1 MIQAEGENTEFC
13 NKACFRTEHIRK
25 HAFAIRGC
33 RLKQRMGGDKNCFLF
48 GIATD
53 CKANAKRQ
61 NCGKNQ
67 GNDYQSILAE

>member
-1 MIQAEGENTEFC
+1 MYFVNGMNECTW
-13 NKACFRTEHIRK
+13 
-25 HAFAIRGC
+25 
-33 RLKQRMGGDKNCFLF
+33 GGDKNCFLF

-67 GNDYQSILAE
+67 GNDCQSILAE

>member
-1 MIQAEGENTEFC
+1 MFPDGTHPET
-13 NKACFRTEHIRK
+13 CFHNSGLPVETTH
-25 HAFAIRGC
+25 
-33 RLKQRMGGDKNCFLF
+33 GGDKNCFLF

-61 NCGKNQ
+61 NCGQNQ

>member
-1 MIQAEGENTEFC
+1 MY
-13 NKACFRTEHIRK
+13 
-25 HAFAIRGC
+25 
-33 RLKQRMGGDKNCFLF
+33 MGGDKNCFLF

-67 GNDYQSILAE
+67 GNDCQSILAE

>member
-1 MIQAEGENTEFC
+1 MYFVNGMNV
-13 NKACFRTEHIRK
+13 H
-25 HAFAIRGC
+25 G
-33 RLKQRMGGDKNCFLF
+33 GGDKNCFLF

-67 GNDYQSILAE
+67 DNDYQSILAE